1 MQVLSDDIRRRL
13 SCKAVDLHHSFSPG
27 FKGAKPFHQP
37 FERSDLP
44 DFSGPLPAAAAELVR
59 VVVPS
64 TGQRTKATTQ
74 YITRLLAGTNNS
86 KQWRRRRHRK
96 HGRLRTDGRPR
107 IKRSTAS

>member
-1 MQVLSDDIRRRL
+1 MALTRHMQVLSDDIRRRL

-64 TGQRTKATTQ
+64 TGQRDEGNDPVHHQIVSRHQQQQAMAT
-74 YITRLLAGTNNS
+74 APPPEA
-86 KQWRRRRHRK
+86 W
-96 HGRLRTDGRPR
+96 
-107 IKRSTAS
+107 ASSN